1 MHYLE
6 HFKLKEQPFKG
17 GPNPRFLLMT
27 DQHQDALYK
36 CKLTIEERSGLVAV
50 CGEIGM
56 GKSSIAR
63 MLINEVEADNC
74 RVGILLNPSLMTEK
88 AFLKEIMAAFE
99 QKSLRS
105 YNDSLNVFQD
115 FMIESHEK
123 GNNLVL
129 IIDEAQRLTRKML
142 MVLHALHNFESDED
156 KYLQM
161 VLVGQTEL
169 EDKLIKIP
177 EFADRVAWISRLK
190 PLTQAETE
198 DLIAFRWHAASGAK
212 SSHPF
217 TPEALDMIYVLS
229 RGRPRKINKLCHASL
244 YTAYLDEAK
253 EVSALAVEDAAKDLL
268 NGLKEEQ

>member
-1 MHYLE
+1 MYLE
-6 HFKLKEQPFKG
+6 HFKLKEQPFKI

-63 MLINEVEADNC
+63 MLINEVEGDNC
-74 RVGILLNPSLMTEK
+74 KVGIILNPSLMTEK

-105 YNDSLNVFQD
+105 YNDSLSAFQD
-115 FMIESHEK
+115 FMIESHDK
-123 GNNLVL
+123 KVDLVL

-156 KYLQM
+156 KYLQII
-161 VLVGQTEL
+161 LIGQNDL
-169 EDKLIKIP
+169 ETNLRSIP
-177 EFADRVAWISRLK
+177 EFADRVSWFSKLI

-198 DLIAFRWHAASGAK
+198 ELIAFRWHAASGGK
-212 SSHPF
+212 TSHPF
-217 TPEALDMIYVLS
+217 SAEALSTIFHLS
-229 RGRPRKINKLCHASL
+229 EGRPRRINQLCHASL
-244 YTAYLDEAK
+244 LGAFIDEAK
-253 EVSALAVEDAAKDLL
+253 EVTALMVDDAAKDLL
-268 NGLKEEQ
+268 STARKEK